1 MHTVPSS
8 MLFCSLLCAPRN
20 ESGGREEELKG
31 GEALVNASHGRAR
44 EAWPQLPLWPPGQ
57 VPKRRLGQL
66 PFLTFFEEVFSLTDR
81 FKSQPHCFLVTLDK
95 HVLLSESL
103 FTRLENGAV
112 LRAEGDD
119 PH

>member
-1 MHTVPSS
+1 MRTLRTAEQGRPGPSS
-8 MLFCSLLCAPRN
+8 H
-20 ESGGREEELKG
+20 SG
-31 GEALVNASHGRAR
+31 
-44 EAWPQLPLWPPGQ
+44 PPGQ

-66 PFLTFFEEVFSLTDR
+66 PFLTFSEEVFSLTDR
-81 FKSQPHCFLVTLDK
+81 FKFQPHCLLVMLDK